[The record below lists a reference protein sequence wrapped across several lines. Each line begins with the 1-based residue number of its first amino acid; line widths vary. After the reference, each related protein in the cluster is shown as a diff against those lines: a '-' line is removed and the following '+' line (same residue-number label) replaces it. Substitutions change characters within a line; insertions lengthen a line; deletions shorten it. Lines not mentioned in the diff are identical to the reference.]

1 MNSTDHSKVVEIF
14 LAACEL
20 SEDQRVAYL
29 EQACG
34 SNLQLRTEV
43 EELLA
48 HDRTRA
54 VVDEPVVGSQLHE
67 AVESAVTVPQSRPS
81 RIDKYEILDV
91 LGEGGMGTVY
101 KARQSNPN
109 RMVALKIIRP
119 GLSSKSLIRRFEQE
133 AHVLGQLQDPG
144 IAQIFEAG
152 AADTGHG
159 PQPFFAMELIDGLP
173 LTDYAGKRQLSIRP
187 RLELMT
193 RVCDAVHH
201 AHQKGIIHRDLKPA
215 NILVVDK
222 GAKGP
227 RVQGVEGKS
236 LDPQPLGPSD
246 PFFAQPKILDFGV
259 ARATDSDIK
268 TTTLQ
273 TDVGQLIG
281 TIPYMSPEQVA
292 GDPSAVDVRS
302 DVYALGVICYEL
314 LTGQLP
320 HDLHNKTIPE
330 AARVIQDEDPA
341 SLSSINR
348 FFRGDVDTI
357 VAKALE
363 KEKARRYQS
372 AEQLAA
378 DIRRY
383 LRDEP
388 IIARPASAA
397 YQFRKFARRHRAL
410 VWAAASVFVSLVV
423 AFFGILGYA
432 IQAGRAE
439 VQAKNERDIA
449 VAIQKQLEQANT
461 KIEREKAKTVA
472 INAFLIEMLA
482 SANPFRDTG
491 RGGRDVTV
499 LTMLNQAAEQI
510 KDGLPDEP
518 DVEAIVRTTI
528 GETYN
533 GLGQYEDAARHL
545 QIALD
550 LNQRLYGE
558 KHQNVG
564 KVKRL
569 LATTLGKST
578 GDYKKSVELLEE
590 ALALQRE
597 LHGEEHKDIA
607 RTMSDL
613 GWVLER
619 TGNPE
624 QAAGYYRKSL
634 EMNRK
639 LWGDEHEKVSSGLN
653 NLAHAL
659 SALGKNT
666 EAEAL
671 YQEALER
678 FRRQFGDQHPN
689 VGYIENNLGKILYN
703 KGNYEAAERK
713 WRSAVESLQ
722 ASLGDRH
729 PMVGRVLNN
738 LASALHEQRKYEEAE
753 IEYEKSVETYR
764 TAFGE
769 NHPDYV
775 GTINNLTYL
784 YWDQG
789 RYAKA
794 AETIKSVADFRRTRH
809 GARFWRVAL
818 TDARYGECLVKLQRY
833 DEAADV
839 LIESYSILKDYTA
852 DRSRRIRSLV
862 QSRFKAGEKILLGA
876 YEELESRRGD
886 QDGPTQSII
895 RTLQAL
901 YHAHGRP
908 DKAAE
913 FQAE

>member
-1 MNSTDHSKVVEIF
+1 MKPTDHSKVVEIF

-20 SEDQRVAYL
+20 AEDRRAAYL

-48 HDRTRA
+48 HDRTCA

-67 AVESAVTVPQSRPS
+67 AVDSVVAGTQSRPS
-81 RIDKYEILDV
+81 RIGKYEILDI

-109 RMVALKIIRP
+109 RIVALKVIRP

-152 AADTGHG
+152 AADAGHG
-159 PQPFFAMELIDGLP
+159 PQPYFAMELIDGLP
-173 LTDYAGKRQLSIRP
+173 LNDYAGKRRLGIRP

-215 NILVVDK
+215 NILVM
-222 GAKGP
+222 
-227 RVQGVEGKS
+227 ET
-236 LDPQPLGPSD
+236 PLSREKREEVG
-246 PFFAQPKILDFGV
+246 QPKVLDFGV

-292 GDPSAVDVRS
+292 GDSNALDVRS

-314 LTGQLP
+314 LTGKLP

-330 AARVIQDEDPA
+330 AARVIRDEDPT

-357 VAKALE
+357 VSKALE
-363 KEKARRYQS
+363 KEKTRRYQS

-378 DIRRY
+378 EIRRY

-388 IIARPASAA
+388 IVARPTSVA
-397 YQFRKFARRHRAL
+397 YQFRKFARRNRAV
-410 VWAAASVFVSLVV
+410 VWSAAFVLFTIVV
-423 AFFGILGYA
+423 GFFGILGYA
-432 IQAGRAE
+432 IKAGRAE
-439 VQAKNERDIA
+439 VQATKERDAAI
-449 VAIQKQLEQANT
+449 AIQKQLEQANT
-461 KIEREKAKTVA
+461 KIEREKAKIVA

-533 GLGQYEDAARHL
+533 GLGQYEEAVRHL

-550 LNQRLYGE
+550 LNERLYGE

-578 GDYKKSVELLEE
+578 GDYKKPVEMLRET
-590 ALALQRE
+590 LALQHE

-613 GWVLER
+613 AWALER
-619 TGNPE
+619 TGDAE
-624 QAAGYYRKSL
+624 QAAAYYRQSL

-639 LWGDEHEKVSSGLN
+639 LWGEEHEKVSSGIN

-659 SALGKNT
+659 RALGKNN
-666 EAEAL
+666 EAEKL

-678 FRRQFGDQHPN
+678 FRRQFGDKHPN
-689 VGYIENNLGKILYN
+689 VGYIENNLGKILYDN
-703 KGNYEAAERK
+703 GNYEAAERK
-713 WRSAVESLQ
+713 WRDAARSLQ
-722 ASLGDRH
+722 VSLGDEH

-738 LASALHEQRKYEEAE
+738 LASALHEQGKYDEAE
-753 IEYEKSVETYR
+753 VEYEKSVETYR
-764 TAFGE
+764 KAFGE
-769 NHPDYV
+769 DHPDYV

-794 AETIKSVADFRRTRH
+794 AETIKTVADFRRDRH
-809 GARFWRVAL
+809 GNRYWRVAL
-818 TDARYGECLVKLQRY
+818 TDARYGECLIKLERY
-833 DEAADV
+833 GEAADV
-839 LIESYSILKDYTA
+839 LIESYSVMKAYTA
-852 DRSRRIRSLV
+852 DRSRRIRSLI
-862 QSRFKAGEKILLGA
+862 QSRFKAGEKILLST
-876 YEELESRRGD
+876 YERLKSKNGD
-886 QDGPTQSII
+886 QDRRTLSVIQ
-895 RTLQAL
+895 TLQAL
-901 YHAHGRP
+901 YHAQGRP
-908 DKAAE
+908 DKVAE
-913 FQAE
+913 LVAE